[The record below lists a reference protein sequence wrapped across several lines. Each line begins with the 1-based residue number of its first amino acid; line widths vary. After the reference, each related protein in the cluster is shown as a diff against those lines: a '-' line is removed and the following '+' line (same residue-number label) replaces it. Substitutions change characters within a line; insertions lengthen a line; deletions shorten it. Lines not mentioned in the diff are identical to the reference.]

1 MSWASS
7 LALSFDT
14 VSRTS
19 TAKEGTADNSK
30 TRLYHRK
37 HTGALM
43 VQRALYP
50 EPSVQQGICHI
61 LMLYPPAGIAGGDT
75 LTIDLSLDSGSHAV
89 VTTPGAGKW
98 YGKDSVS
105 RQRYSPKYESRRD
118 S

>member
-14 VSRTS
+14 VQRTINQGES
-19 TAKEGTADNSK
+19 VDK

-50 EPSVQQGICHI
+50 EPSIQQGICHI

-75 LTIDLSLDSGSHAV
+75 LTIDLNLDNGSHAV
-89 VTTPGAGKW
+89 ITSEYT
-98 YGKDSVS
+98 
-105 RQRYSPKYESRRD
+105 Q
-118 S
+118 